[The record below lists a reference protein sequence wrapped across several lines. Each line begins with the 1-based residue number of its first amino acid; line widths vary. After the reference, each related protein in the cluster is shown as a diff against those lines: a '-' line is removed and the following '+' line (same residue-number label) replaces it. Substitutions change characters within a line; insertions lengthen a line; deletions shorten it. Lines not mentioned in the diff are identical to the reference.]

1 MLYQAELRSLPAGNQ
16 GMRIYA
22 ECKSAFE
29 FISLMQLHFES
40 YGQGPP
46 LIILHGLFGSLENWH
61 SLSRN
66 LAADFRV
73 LAVDQRNHGRSP
85 HAPEMSYHLM
95 ADDLKEFFAAEHLG
109 AVNFLGHS
117 MGGKTAM
124 VFALSYPDLVE
135 KLVVVDM
142 APRAYPPHHREIL
155 SALRS
160 LDLRSFKSRAEIES
174 QLAPSIPDLAVRQFL
189 LKNVKRDQAANFH
202 WQMNLD
208 AIEANYDLLN
218 EQISSPHPFDKP
230 TLFIR
235 GERSNY
241 VRDEDM
247 PSIRKLFPR
256 AEFCKIA
263 GAGHWVHA
271 EKPEPFLRKVREF
284 LK

>member
-1 MLYQAELRSLPAGNQ
+1 
-16 GMRIYA
+16 MRISA

-61 SLSRN
+61 SISRN

-95 ADDLKEFFAAEHLG
+95 ADDLKEFFAAEHLES
-109 AVNFLGHS
+109 VNLLGHS

-124 VFALSYPDLVE
+124 LFALIYPDLVE
-135 KLVVVDM
+135 KLVVVDI

-155 SALRS
+155 SALGS
-160 LDLRSFKSRAEIES
+160 LDLRSFKSRAEIEA
-174 QLAPSIPDLAVRQFL
+174 QLAPRIPDLAVRQFL
-189 LKNVKRDQAANFH
+189 LKNVKRDQAANFY
-202 WQMNLD
+202 WQMNLA
-208 AIEANYDLLN
+208 AIDANYDRLS
-218 EQISSPHPFDKP
+218 EEISGQHSFNKP
-230 TLFIR
+230 ALFVR
-235 GERSNY
+235 GERSDY
-241 VRDEDM
+241 IRDEDVS
-247 PSIRKLFPR
+247 SIQKLFPR
-256 AEFCKIA
+256 TEFCEIA

-271 EKPEPFLRKVREF
+271 EKPEPFLRTVREF
-284 LK
+284 LKY